1 MTDLY
6 AALATSDSRKM
17 AEQDKQANEALD
29 AKPESADNDSATSF
43 EIRKIYL
50 KDASV
55 ESPNSPGI
63 FLTNNQQPEV
73 SIDASI
79 KVAKLDQDDYF
90 DVTLGIT
97 VTSKFEDQ
105 VAFLVEVHQ
114 SGVFHILGL
123 PEEDLPLAL
132 QIACPNVLLPFARE
146 AVSDLV
152 AKAGFPQLLLSP
164 INFEAL
170 YQQKQAKQQA
180 QQVSQ
185 ANQAEDST
193 QH

>member
-1 MTDLY
+1 
-6 AALATSDSRKM
+6 M
-17 AEQDKQANEALD
+17 ADEN
-29 AKPESADNDSATSF
+29 NIDSAQAAASSEESSNPNF

-50 KDASV
+50 KDSSL
-55 ESPNSPGI
+55 ESPNAPGI
-63 FLTNNQQPEV
+63 FLSANQQPEV

-97 VTSKFEDQ
+97 VTSKIESQ

-114 SGVFHILGL
+114 SGVFHIAGL

-152 AKAGFPQLLLSP
+152 GKAGFPQLLLSP
-164 INFEAL
+164 INFETL
-170 YQQKQAKQQA
+170 FQQKEA
-180 QQVSQ
+180 QRVK
-185 ANQAEDST
+185 QAEQAMAEKKGAEDAPS
-193 QH
+193 H